1 MSQTPKYREDSEAI
15 DAQIVPF
22 PGRSGPVLDGEVI
35 DAEVIGEET
44 AEVSPLVDAPV
55 SRTPGD
61 GWLSA
66 RRTYLE
72 SAPAVIPSYLLDRRE
87 FFENARF
94 VARYYRHVT
103 GFHAARTPVYLL
115 RLMSQSPRGTAR
127 LTHRWWLWVT
137 DAEARPVVAKAAAN
151 ADPAA
156 WMHLS
161 AIQTKRTG
169 PRKRVSIVV
178 AVPAGFLIMAA
189 AVLLP
194 GWAFAAVAAGVT
206 SLLGVAGKD
215 PDKPIVQRYVS
226 VHVMRP
232 LASPEVEAALVAIGV
247 KGDVDWPEPIQTD
260 GPGWRAEIDL
270 PPGALATT
278 VLEKRAELAGAMRR
292 PLGTVWP
299 GTDTDAHPGRLVLWV
314 AKQDPAKTPR
324 RLWPLLRTG
333 TADLFEPVPFGFDP
347 RGRLVT
353 VPLMY
358 GNLIMGGVPGSGKTS
373 AVLAIAAAG
382 ALDVTCEQWVYEL
395 KGSGDL
401 EGLKPICHRYVS
413 GDDDEHCEAALDG
426 LKALERELKRR
437 KKVVADLP
445 VSEVPNGRKVYP
457 HLAARKNLRLHPLL
471 AIFDEA
477 HTLFEHEKYGKLA
490 GEIAGRLIRK
500 ARAYGIILVF
510 TTQRP
515 DAKSIPKGVSDNAM
529 LRFCLAV
536 ASHTANDLILGTSM
550 YQRGIRATMFDPRK
564 DAGTGWLARSA
575 LDTEIV
581 RAAFITQDESHQIG
595 RRALALRTAAGTLS
609 GEAAGETI
617 AEVDATDLVD
627 HLRAVWPSGEDTMHS
642 HRLVEALAAY
652 RPDLYDAWVKTDKP
666 TSAMTEDELRDVRA
680 SRSTALSNAL
690 KPYGVRTRQI
700 NKRGDGGGGKG
711 LRYDDLPQR
720 RDDVFEGLDD
730 DPDED

>member
-1 MSQTPKYREDSEAI
+1 MSQTPKYREDSEPV

-22 PGRSGPVLDGEVI
+22 PGPGGPVLDGEVI
-35 DAEVIGEET
+35 DAEVIGEDS
-44 AEVSPLVDAPV
+44 ADVLVDEPV

-87 FFENARF
+87 FSENARF
-94 VARYYRHVT
+94 VARYFRHVA

-115 RLMSQSPRGTAR
+115 RLMSRSPRGTAR
-127 LTHRWWLWVT
+127 LTRRWWLWVT

-178 AVPAGFLIMAA
+178 AVPVGFLIMAA

-194 GWAFAAVAAGVT
+194 GWAFAAVAAGVA
-206 SLLGVAGKD
+206 SLLGVAGRD

-358 GNLIMGGVPGSGKTS
+358 SNLIMGGVPGSGKTS

-382 ALDVTCEQWVYEL
+382 ALDVTCEEWIYEL

-413 GDDDEHCEAALDG
+413 GDDDEHCKAALDG

-457 HLAARKNLRLHPLL
+457 HLAARKNLGLHPLL

-581 RAAFITQDESHQIG
+581 RAAFITQDEAFAIG

-617 AEVDATDLVD
+617 AEVDASDLVD

-666 TSAMTEDELRDVRA
+666 TTAMTEDDLRDVRA
-680 SRSTALSNAL
+680 TRSTALSNAL

-720 RDDVFEGLDD
+720 SEEVFE